1 MHGIQA
7 RARAGAPSRLAALL
21 SAAERLSLPLLTA
34 TLLAGCGG
42 SLTPASAPA
51 ATELSSYTV
60 PLPPEVSSAR
70 APAFVAADGSD
81 LLFSF
86 TGVGAEQQE
95 LGYIRLDGSGF
106 RCLSCDS
113 SLSGHEPQPFRD
125 GRRVFLQQGENQSA
139 SQAEYV
145 IVECRPSLADCRE
158 SSSKPVLGLG
168 DASSLQDRVPKLSP
182 DEQWVLSTR
191 IRIDGFFMMLGRLV
205 ERDDHYQVE
214 DLRVVNPPADP
225 AKGEIDQVSVAGTV
239 YEAKGI
245 GTDGRTMTFA
255 ATLGEAM
262 NFDWFALDLPTG
274 AVRRLTRDPDWDE
287 GSQPSPGMR
296 YFRGASARGREVTAA
311 LGNLP
316 RPSIFDF
323 ALMGPVFNYYLPRSL
338 PVPIPGR
345 ERKELLRPFL
355 LPAGEVADAGGEGGF
370 QLSRQDEEEGWLS
383 NGGSG
388 GWSADGRRILN
399 AQKREDGQTR
409 LRVYSLE
416 QQAAYLGPPQAV
428 QVPDWARPISEFP
441 VRPRHLLRRVAGP
454 GGGSALVSLQGTQLA
469 GVFSAHYFD
478 YSVDGCSRLNG
489 HQIATLSGVLI
500 GNLVEDLRL
509 SGCHQG
515 YSRIRVAFAD
525 LLTTGSAESDYDGRV
540 YKLEYRP

>member
-1 MHGIQA
+1 MHGIQL
-7 RARAGAPSRLAALL
+7 RARVGAPSRLAALPG
-21 SAAERLSLPLLTA
+21 AHHYLPLLVA
-34 TLLAGCGG
+34 TLLAGCGD
-42 SLTPASAPA
+42 SDAPLSAPTA
-51 ATELSSYTV
+51 IDISSYTV
-60 PLPPEVSSAR
+60 PLPPEVTSAR

-86 TGVGAEQQE
+86 SGPGTKGQE

-113 SLSGHEPQPFRD
+113 SLNGHEPQPFRD
-125 GRRVFLQQGENQSA
+125 GRRVFLQQGENQS
-139 SQAEYV
+139 SGQADYV
-145 IVECRPSLADCRE
+145 IVECRPSLADCRQ

-168 DASSLQDRVPKLSP
+168 DSSSLQDRVPKLSP
-182 DEQWVLSTR
+182 DERWLLSTR
-191 IRIDGFFMMLGRLV
+191 IRIDGYFMMLGHLV
-205 ERDDHYQVE
+205 EQSDHYQVE
-214 DLRVVNPPADP
+214 DLLVVNPPADP
-225 AKGEIDQVSVAGTV
+225 AKGEIDQLSVTGTV

-287 GSQPSPGMR
+287 GSQPSPGMQ

-316 RPSIFDF
+316 RPSLFDF

-355 LPAGEVADAGGEGGF
+355 LPAGEAAGVGGEGGF
-370 QLSRQDEEEGWLS
+370 QLSRQDEEDGWLS

-388 GWSADGRRILN
+388 GWSADGRKILN

-409 LRVYSLE
+409 LRIYTLE
-416 QQAAYLGPPQAV
+416 QQPAYLEPPRALQM
-428 QVPDWARPISEFP
+428 PDWARPISEFP
-441 VRPRHLLRRVAGP
+441 VRPRHLLRRVSGP
-454 GGGSALVSLQGTQLA
+454 GGGTALVSLQGTQLA
-469 GVFSAHYFD
+469 GVFSVQYSD
-478 YSVDGCSRLNG
+478 YSVDGCSKLNG
-489 HQIATLSGVLI
+489 HQIVTLTGVLI
-500 GNLVEDLRL
+500 GSLVENLRL

-540 YKLEYRP
+540 YAIGYRP